1 MSRNK
6 NMGNKIIYEIG
17 FWAALLSAIFA
28 IMYIIAQFAE
38 FANLLGPSG
47 SPLSLTALMAPS
59 FVLAPSFV
67 ILMVSIHYYASGDKK
82 IWSHIGLSFA
92 IIYAVLI
99 LIVYYVQL
107 FLVVPRLIEG
117 RIEDISLLLFIPHD
131 SFLFALD
138 LLGYGFMNLA
148 TLFVAFVFER
158 RKLEGWIRRFLIANG
173 LLAPTNILWM
183 IFQPLFYI
191 AALWAITFPLSTIM
205 LAIFFRRAIRTV

>member
-1 MSRNK
+1 MSRDK
-6 NMGNKIIYEIG
+6 NVGNKIIYKIG

-28 IMYIIAQFAE
+28 IMYIIVQFAE
-38 FANLLGPSG
+38 FANLLEPAG
-47 SPLSLTALMAPS
+47 SPLNLIALMAPS

-67 ILMVSIHYYASGDKK
+67 ILMVSIHYYASEDKK

-99 LIVYYVQL
+99 LIVYYTQL

-117 RIEDISLLLFIPHD
+117 RIEDISLLLLIPHD
-131 SFLFALD
+131 SFLFAID

-173 LLAPTNILWM
+173 LLAPANILWM

-191 AALWAITFPLSTIM
+191 AALWVITFPLSTIM
-205 LAIFFRRAIRTV
+205 LAILFRRAIRTV